1 MAIRSLTLSSLFI
14 VTILFKKTT
23 YIVQLQC
30 MLSVLINYNSP
41 NLTVSLAIITSSFVG
56 ITITLTGECG

>member
-1 MAIRSLTLSSLFI
+1 
-14 VTILFKKTT
+14 
-23 YIVQLQC
+23 

-56 ITITLTGECG
+56 AKVLEGLEFMGIYWDPKKNETIRGEEGFINYPHLHQL

>member
-1 MAIRSLTLSSLFI
+1 MAIRSLTLSSLLLS
-14 VTILFKKTT
+14 TIFLKRQHTLSN
-23 YIVQLQC
+23 YNACCQC
-30 MLSVLINYNSP
+30 IINYNSP